1 MQNFDLLDPRNDYV
15 FKRIFA
21 EAPDLLVH
29 LINDVRPDLP
39 SITSVEVLN
48 PSINPAEL
56 TGKYIILDVLAQDA
70 ENNRYNI
77 EMQVRRYNAWGK
89 RSAYYLARMLSEQ
102 LDAGMDYAKLQ
113 AAVGIHLLD
122 FDLFMDNEAQQ
133 QQAVWRFEM
142 RDEKQPDVRLGNELQ
157 VNLIELKKADR
168 LELSSGSLRFWI
180 EFLEHWQS
188 LVQMVDIP
196 YEPVKKAM
204 ERLKMISADDE
215 ERRLAFVR
223 QRAMHD
229 EATLLKEAREGGFE
243 QGIEKGIEQGIEKG
257 RQALMRET
265 ALKLIAQTEMDDVMI
280 AELSGLSVDQVEQLR
295 LKANH

>member
-1 MQNFDLLDPRNDYV
+1 
-15 FKRIFA
+15 
-21 EAPDLLVH
+21 
-29 LINDVRPDLP
+29 
-39 SITSVEVLN
+39 
-48 PSINPAEL
+48 
-56 TGKYIILDVLAQDA
+56 
-70 ENNRYNI
+70 
-77 EMQVRRYNAWGK
+77 
-89 RSAYYLARMLSEQ
+89 
-102 LDAGMDYAKLQ
+102 
-113 AAVGIHLLD
+113 
-122 FDLFMDNEAQQ
+122 
-133 QQAVWRFEM
+133 M
-142 RDEKQPDVRLGNELQ
+142 RDEQQPDVRLGNELQ

-168 LELSSGSLRFWI
+168 LELNSGSLRFWI

-257 RQALMRET
+257 IEQGIEKGIAQGVEKGRQVQMRET
-265 ALKLIAQTEMDDVMI
+265 ALNLISMNVLTDAQIAQ
-280 AELSGLSVDQVEQLR
+280 ASGLSESEVMTLR
-295 LKANH
+295 DDGKH